1 MAYILRTNT
10 IIDVAQQLK
19 KQGKTIIFT
28 HGTFDLFHTGHS
40 YVIETSKKKGDVLIV
55 GVEPNKNIQ
64 QYKSTGRPIL
74 DERER
79 TELVA
84 AHRSTDF
91 VFLIDTLD
99 RVESSYYLNL
109 YQLLKP
115 NTVTFGANFGYTKR
129 LDEKIRGIKYVRLD
143 KLIQDPRLCQINST
157 SEIIKKIK
165 KLK

>member
-1 MAYILRTNT
+1 MAYILKTDT
-10 IIDVAQQLK
+10 IIDITYQLR

-64 QYKSTGRPIL
+64 QYKASGRPIL

-84 AHRSTDF
+84 AHRATDF
-91 VFLIDTLD
+91 VFLIDTLE
-99 RVESSYYLNL
+99 RVESAYYPAL
-109 YQLLKP
+109 YQRIKP

-129 LDEKIRGIKYVRLD
+129 MDEKIRGIKYIKLD
-143 KLIQDPRLCQINST
+143 KLIQDPRMCHINST
-157 SEIIKKIK
+157 TEIIKKIK
-165 KLK
+165 RLK